1 MATLDPSASAIS
13 PQSAASDEATPAARG
28 GEGSSPRRS
37 SWFRAGAAAPPA
49 RRQRS
54 PWLRVLVALT
64 GSTALLGTAG
74 LVAAAA
80 IVPPIG
86 ARRTAR
92 EAAQQE
98 VISQLVPEERVIAQA
113 FASQRRWT
121 DMWRESYGV
130 VVATDRRLLYV
141 GAPPTPLL
149 RPREDGPTELLVE
162 SYRYDAAFTLEPRTL
177 FRGYGRGLVLRT
189 PSAQVDFLID
199 DGSWTSA
206 LRVSTSSAAARRAVT
221 RDEEALTATT
231 RAPAPPAALYIPYI
245 VRRGETLT
253 GLARRFRSSPEVL
266 RQLNQLSSDEI
277 KVGQRLRVPQVE
289 ADTLL

>member
-1 MATLDPSASAIS
+1 MAIHDPSADA
-13 PQSAASDEATPAARG
+13 PA
-28 GEGSSPRRS
+28 PRER
-37 SWFRAGAAAPPA
+37 RA
-49 RRQRS
+49 RS
-54 PWLRVLVALT
+54 PWVRLLVALT
-64 GSTALLGTAG
+64 SGTALLGTAG

-98 VISQLVPEERVIAQA
+98 VASQLGPDERVVAQA

-121 DMWRESYGV
+121 DMWRESFGV
-130 VVATDRRLLYV
+130 VVATNRRLLYV

-162 SYRYDAAFTLEPRTL
+162 SYPYDVAFTLEPRTL

-189 PSAQVDFLID
+189 PAAEVDFIVD
-199 DGSWTSA
+199 DGSWTA
-206 LRVSTSSAAARRAVT
+206 ARRVAQATAAARQAVT
-221 RDEEALTATT
+221 RDEDALTATT
-231 RAPAPPAALYIPYI
+231 RAPAPPAARYASYV

-253 GLARRFRSSPEVL
+253 ALARRFQTSPDVL
-266 RQLNQLSSDEI
+266 RQLNQLSADEI
-277 KVGQRLRVPQVE
+277 QVGQRLRVPTV
-289 ADTLL
+289 DVDSLP

>member
-1 MATLDPSASAIS
+1 MAIHELSA
-13 PQSAASDEATPAARG
+13 G
-28 GEGSSPRRS
+28 LG
-37 SWFRAGAAAPPA
+37 RADTAPPRE
-49 RRQRS
+49 RRARS
-54 PWLRVLVALT
+54 PWVRLLVVLT
-64 GSTALLGTAG
+64 SSTALLSTAG

-92 EAAQQE
+92 EAAQGE
-98 VISQLVPEERVIAQA
+98 VASQLGPDERVVAQA

-121 DMWRESYGV
+121 DMWRESFGV
-130 VVATDRRLLYV
+130 VVATNRRLLYV

-162 SYRYDAAFTLEPRTL
+162 SYPYDMAFTLEPRTL

-189 PSAQVDFLID
+189 PAAQVDFIVD

-206 LRVSTSSAAARRAVT
+206 LRVSQASATARKTVT
-221 RDEEALTATT
+221 RNEEELSATT
-231 RAPAPPAALYIPYI
+231 RAPAPPAARYVPYT

-253 GLARRFRSSPEVL
+253 GLARRFQTSPDVL
-266 RQLNQLSSDEI
+266 RQLNQLSADEI
-277 KVGQRLRVPQVE
+277 QVGQRLRVPAV
-289 ADTLL
+289 DVDSLP